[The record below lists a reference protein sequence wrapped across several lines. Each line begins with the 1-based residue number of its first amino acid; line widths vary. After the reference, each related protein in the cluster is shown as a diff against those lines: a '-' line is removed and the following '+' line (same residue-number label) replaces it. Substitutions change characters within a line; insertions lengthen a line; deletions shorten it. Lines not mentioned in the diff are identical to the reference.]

1 MNDLHTRA
9 RHLTPV
15 PDSRLEYDAM
25 QWKLFQA
32 YMAMGIRFDVT
43 LCTVSIS
50 FDRRVEAE
58 EFRKF
63 AMQARRPPTNQPNE
77 RLGA

>member
-1 MNDLHTRA
+1 MDARTRA

-15 PDSRLEYDAM
+15 PDSRIEHDAM

-32 YMAMGIRFDVT
+32 YMALGINFNIT

-58 EFRKF
+58 EFRRF
-63 AMQARRPPTNQPNE
+63 AMQARK
-77 RLGA
+77 ASA